1 MLNLNKPSVQLR
13 PTTRDVPVSSPVYA
27 LLGSTICHLHCRIQ
41 ALKDKMGF
49 KSAKGSAAKGSKA
62 ARRTQGGDSKDKGKR
77 KVEETFM
84 SPLEVMR
91 QKYRKKKEA
100 SSSARQMDVSHA
112 PRISLIPSDAFAPIW
127 TDTCQIAVF

>member
-1 MLNLNKPSVQLR
+1 
-13 PTTRDVPVSSPVYA
+13 
-27 LLGSTICHLHCRIQ
+27 
-41 ALKDKMGF
+41 MGF